1 MVKPIVV
8 DKLIA
13 GGQTGADRAA
23 LDFALEHGI
32 SCGGWCPKGRWAEDG
47 LIPEGYPLNETKSPD
62 PAERTGLNIAESD
75 GTLVFTLGEPDTGT
89 KLTLELAQRFNKP
102 YLLVD
107 FANTPHAEETR
118 GWLACQEICTLNVAG
133 PRESKSPG
141 IYTLAKGFLTI
152 VLGSARN

>member
-8 DKLIA
+8 DKLTA

-75 GTLVFTLGEPDTGT
+75 GTLVFTLGEPDNVRFWL
-89 KLTLELAQRFNKP
+89 KADVQR
-102 YLLVD
+102 
-107 FANTPHAEETR
+107 
-118 GWLACQEICTLNVAG
+118 GEINVRFWG
-133 PRESKSPG
+133 
-141 IYTLAKGFLTI
+141 
-152 VLGSARN
+152 V